1 MNSTEQAL
9 KVLKL
14 FLTEMKTWEDYWCEL
29 RFANFGLGVDYSKE
43 QKQELDAIY
52 EKYVTVRERKWGL
65 QVALSTQFPSTF
77 TPDGEIISCELS
89 ANNKKILIEVYKKFD
104 TGVEYQYRYTLIF
117 KYKKWLVDR
126 REMFDYYDGKWSK
139 SSL

>member
-14 FLTEMKTWEDYWCEL
+14 FLTEMNKWESYWYQVQYE
-29 RFANFGLGVDYSKE
+29 NPEVDYTEELKKE
-43 QKQELDAIY
+43 IDAIY
-52 EKYVTVRERKWGL
+52 EKYVTVRERKRGL
-65 QVALSTQFPSTF
+65 QVALSTQYPSTF

-89 ANNKKILIEVYKKFD
+89 ANNKKIVIEVHKKFD
-104 TGVEYQYRYTLIF
+104 TGVVYEYRYTLIF
-117 KYKKWLVDR
+117 KNKEWRVDK
-126 REMFDYYDGKWSK
+126 REVLEYDGRWCK

>member
-14 FLTEMKTWEDYWCEL
+14 FLTEMKTWEDYWRDLQLENL
-29 RFANFGLGVDYSKE
+29 EIDYSKE
-43 QKQELDAIY
+43 QKKEIDAIY
-52 EKYVTVRERKWGL
+52 EKYVTVRERKLGK

-89 ANNKKILIEVYKKFD
+89 ANNKKIAIEVYQKFD
-104 TGVEYQYRYTLIF
+104 TGVRYQYRYTLIF
-117 KYKKWLVDR
+117 KNNEWRVDR
-126 REMFDYYDGKWSK
+126 REMFLFSENKWIK
-139 SSL
+139 DTL

>member
-14 FLTEMKTWEDYWCEL
+14 FLTEMNKWESYWYEVQYE
-29 RFANFGLGVDYSKE
+29 NPEVDYTEELKKE
-43 QKQELDAIY
+43 IDAIY
-52 EKYVTVRERKWGL
+52 EKYVTVRERKRGL

-89 ANNKKILIEVYKKFD
+89 ANNKKIVIEVHKKFD
-104 TGVEYQYRYTLIF
+104 TGVRYQYRYTLIF
-117 KYKKWLVDR
+117 KNKEWRVDR
-126 REMFDYYDGKWSK
+126 REMFLFSENKWIK
-139 SSL
+139 DTL

>member
-14 FLTEMKTWEDYWCEL
+14 FLTEMKTWEDYWRDLQLENL
-29 RFANFGLGVDYSKE
+29 EIDYSKE
-43 QKQELDAIY
+43 QKQEIDAIY
-52 EKYVTVRERKWGL
+52 EKYVTVRERKLGK

-89 ANNKKILIEVYKKFD
+89 ANNKKIVIEVYQKFD
-104 TGVEYQYRYTLIF
+104 TGVRYQYRYTLIF
-117 KYKKWLVDR
+117 KNNEWRVDR
-126 REMFDYYDGKWSK
+126 REMFLFSENKWIK
-139 SSL
+139 DTL

>member
-14 FLTEMKTWEDYWCEL
+14 FLTEMNKWESYWYQVQYENL
-29 RFANFGLGVDYSKE
+29 EVDYTEELKKE
-43 QKQELDAIY
+43 IDAIY
-52 EKYVTVRERKWGL
+52 EKYVTVRERKLGK
-65 QVALSTQFPSTF
+65 QVALSTQYPSTF

-89 ANNKKILIEVYKKFD
+89 ANNKKIVIEVHKKFD
-104 TGVEYQYRYTLIF
+104 TGVVYEYRYTLIF
-117 KYKKWLVDR
+117 KNKEWRVDK
-126 REMFDYYDGKWSK
+126 REVLEYDGRWCK

>member
-29 RFANFGLGVDYSKE
+29 QYANFGLGVDYSKE

-52 EKYVTVRERKWGL
+52 EKYVTVRERKWGR
-65 QVALSTQFPSTF
+65 QAALSTRYPSTF
-77 TPDGEIISCELS
+77 TPDGEIISSELS

>member
-14 FLTEMKTWEDYWCEL
+14 FLTEMKTWEDYWRDLQLENL
-29 RFANFGLGVDYSKE
+29 EIDYSKE
-43 QKQELDAIY
+43 QKQEIDAIY
-52 EKYVTVRERKWGL
+52 EKYVTVRERKRGL

-89 ANNKKILIEVYKKFD
+89 ANNKKIVIEVHKKFD
-104 TGVEYQYRYTLIF
+104 TGVVYEYRYTLIF
-117 KYKKWLVDR
+117 KNKEWRVDR
-126 REMFDYYDGKWSK
+126 REMFLFSENKWIK
-139 SSL
+139 DTL

>member
-14 FLTEMKTWEDYWCEL
+14 FLTEMKTWEDYWRDLQLENL
-29 RFANFGLGVDYSKE
+29 EIDYSKE
-43 QKQELDAIY
+43 LKKEIDAIY
-52 EKYVTVRERKWGL
+52 EKYVTVRERKLGK

-89 ANNKKILIEVYKKFD
+89 ANNKKIAIEVYQKFD
-104 TGVEYQYRYTLIF
+104 TGVRYQYRYTLIF
-117 KYKKWLVDR
+117 KNNEWRVDR
-126 REMFDYYDGKWSK
+126 REMFLFSENKWIK
-139 SSL
+139 DTL

>member
-14 FLTEMKTWEDYWCEL
+14 FLTEMKTWEDYWRDLQLENL
-29 RFANFGLGVDYSKE
+29 EIDYSKE
-43 QKQELDAIY
+43 QKQEIDAIY
-52 EKYVTVRERKWGL
+52 EKYVTVRERKLGL
-65 QVALSTQFPSTF
+65 QVALSTQYPSTF

-89 ANNKKILIEVYKKFD
+89 ANNKKILIEVHKKFD
-104 TGVEYQYRYTLIF
+104 TGVVYEYRYTLIF
-117 KYKKWLVDR
+117 KNKEWRVDK
-126 REMFDYYDGKWSK
+126 REVLEYDGRWCK

>member
-14 FLTEMKTWEDYWCEL
+14 FLTEMKTWEDYWREL
-29 RFANFGLGVDYSKE
+29 QYANLEVDYTKE
-43 QKQELDAIY
+43 QKQEIDAIY

-104 TGVEYQYRYTLIF
+104 TGVRYQYRYTLIF

-126 REMFDYYDGKWSK
+126 REIFLFSK
-139 SSL
+139 INGSKILYK

>member
-14 FLTEMKTWEDYWCEL
+14 FLTEMNKWESYWYHVQYENL
-29 RFANFGLGVDYSKE
+29 EVDYTEELKKE
-43 QKQELDAIY
+43 IDAIY
-52 EKYVTVRERKWGL
+52 GKYVTVRERKRGL

-89 ANNKKILIEVYKKFD
+89 ANNKKIAIEVYQKFD
-104 TGVEYQYRYTLIF
+104 TGVRYQYRYTLIF
-117 KYKKWLVDR
+117 KNNEWRGDR
-126 REMFDYYDGKWSK
+126 REMFLFSENKWIK
-139 SSL
+139 DTL

>member
-14 FLTEMKTWEDYWCEL
+14 FLTEMKKWEDYWRDLQLENL
-29 RFANFGLGVDYSKE
+29 EIDYSKE

-52 EKYVTVRERKWGL
+52 EKYVTVRERKRGK

-89 ANNKKILIEVYKKFD
+89 ANNKKIVIEVHKKFD
-104 TGVEYQYRYTLIF
+104 TGVVYEYRYTLIF
-117 KYKKWLVDR
+117 KNKEWRVDK
-126 REMFDYYDGKWSK
+126 REVLEYNGRWCK

>member
-14 FLTEMKTWEDYWCEL
+14 FLTEMKKWEDYWRDLQLENL
-29 RFANFGLGVDYSKE
+29 EIDYSKE
-43 QKQELDAIY
+43 KKQEIDAIY
-52 EKYVTVRERKWGL
+52 EKYVTVRERKLGK
-65 QVALSTQFPSTF
+65 QVALSTQYPSTF

-89 ANNKKILIEVYKKFD
+89 ANNKKIVIEVHKKFA
-104 TGVEYQYRYTLIF
+104 TGVVYEYRYTLIF
-117 KYKKWLVDR
+117 KNKEWRVDK
-126 REMFDYYDGKWSK
+126 REVLEYDGRWCK

>member
-14 FLTEMKTWEDYWCEL
+14 FLTEMKTWEDYWRDLQLENL
-29 RFANFGLGVDYSKE
+29 EIDYSKE
-43 QKQELDAIY
+43 QKKEIDAIY
-52 EKYVTVRERKWGL
+52 EKYVTVRERKRGK

-89 ANNKKILIEVYKKFD
+89 ANNKKIVIEVHKKFD
-104 TGVEYQYRYTLIF
+104 TGVVYEYRYTLIF
-117 KYKKWLVDR
+117 KNKEWRVDK
-126 REMFDYYDGKWSK
+126 REVLEYDGRWCK

>member
-14 FLTEMKTWEDYWCEL
+14 FLTEMNKWESYWYQVQYENL
-29 RFANFGLGVDYSKE
+29 EVDYTEELKKE
-43 QKQELDAIY
+43 IDAIY
-52 EKYVTVRERKWGL
+52 EKYVTVRERKLGK
-65 QVALSTQFPSTF
+65 QVALSTRFPSTF

-89 ANNKKILIEVYKKFD
+89 ANNKKIIIEVHKKFD
-104 TGVEYQYRYTLIF
+104 TGVVYEYRYTLIF
-117 KYKKWLVDR
+117 KNKEWRVDK
-126 REMFDYYDGKWSK
+126 REVLEYDGRWCK

>member
-14 FLTEMKTWEDYWCEL
+14 FLTEMKTWEDYWRDLQLENL
-29 RFANFGLGVDYSKE
+29 EIDYSKE
-43 QKQELDAIY
+43 QKQEIDAIY
-52 EKYVTVRERKWGL
+52 EKYVTVRERKRGL

-89 ANNKKILIEVYKKFD
+89 ANNKKIVIEVHKKFD
-104 TGVEYQYRYTLIF
+104 TGVVYEYRYTLIF
-117 KYKKWLVDR
+117 KNNEWRVDR
-126 REMFDYYDGKWSK
+126 REMFLFSENKWIK
-139 SSL
+139 DTL

>member
-14 FLTEMKTWEDYWCEL
+14 FLTEMKTWEDYWRDLQLENL
-29 RFANFGLGVDYSKE
+29 EIDYSKE
-43 QKQELDAIY
+43 QKQEIDAIY
-52 EKYVTVRERKWGL
+52 EKYVTVRERKLGK
-65 QVALSTQFPSTF
+65 QVALSTQYPSTF

-89 ANNKKILIEVYKKFD
+89 ANNKKIVIEVHKKFD
-104 TGVEYQYRYTLIF
+104 TGVVYEYRYTLIF
-117 KYKKWLVDR
+117 KNKEWRVDK
-126 REMFDYYDGKWSK
+126 REVLEYDGRWCK

>member
-14 FLTEMKTWEDYWCEL
+14 FLTEMNKWESYWYQVQYE
-29 RFANFGLGVDYSKE
+29 NPEVDYTEELKKE
-43 QKQELDAIY
+43 IDAIY
-52 EKYVTVRERKWGL
+52 EKYVTVRERKLGK

-89 ANNKKILIEVYKKFD
+89 ANNKKIAIEVYQKFD
-104 TGVEYQYRYTLIF
+104 TGVRYQYRYTLIF
-117 KYKKWLVDR
+117 KNNEWRVDR
-126 REMFDYYDGKWSK
+126 REMFLFSENKWIK
-139 SSL
+139 DTL

>member
-14 FLTEMKTWEDYWCEL
+14 FLTEMKTWEDYWRDLQLENL
-29 RFANFGLGVDYSKE
+29 EIDYSKE
-43 QKQELDAIY
+43 QKQEIDAIY
-52 EKYVTVRERKWGL
+52 EKYVTVRERKLGK

-89 ANNKKILIEVYKKFD
+89 ANNKKIVIEVHKKFD
-104 TGVEYQYRYTLIF
+104 TGVRYQYRYTLIF
-117 KYKKWLVDR
+117 KNKEWRVDR
-126 REMFDYYDGKWSK
+126 REMFLFSENKWIK
-139 SSL
+139 DTL

>member
-14 FLTEMKTWEDYWCEL
+14 FLTEMKTWEDYWREL
-29 RFANFGLGVDYSKE
+29 QYANLEVDYTKE
-43 QKQELDAIY
+43 QKQEIDAIY

-65 QVALSTQFPSTF
+65 QVALSTRYPSTF

-89 ANNKKILIEVYKKFD
+89 TNNKKILIEIHKKFD
-104 TGVEYQYRYTLIF
+104 TGVEYEYRYTLIF
-117 KYKKWLVDR
+117 KNKEWRVDR
-126 REMFDYYDGKWSK
+126 REMLDYDGKWSK

>member
-14 FLTEMKTWEDYWCEL
+14 FLTEMKTWEDYWRDLQLENL
-29 RFANFGLGVDYSKE
+29 EIDYSKE
-43 QKQELDAIY
+43 QKKEIDAIY
-52 EKYVTVRERKWGL
+52 EKYVTVRERKLGK

-89 ANNKKILIEVYKKFD
+89 ANNKKIVIEVHKKFD
-104 TGVEYQYRYTLIF
+104 TGVVYEYRYTLIF
-117 KYKKWLVDR
+117 KNKEWRVDK
-126 REMFDYYDGKWSK
+126 REVLEYDGRWCK

>member
-14 FLTEMKTWEDYWCEL
+14 FLTEMNKWESYWYQVQYE
-29 RFANFGLGVDYSKE
+29 NPEVDYTEELKKE
-43 QKQELDAIY
+43 IDAIY
-52 EKYVTVRERKWGL
+52 EKYVTVRERKLGK
-65 QVALSTQFPSTF
+65 QVALSTRFPSTF

-89 ANNKKILIEVYKKFD
+89 ANNKKIVIEVHKKFD
-104 TGVEYQYRYTLIF
+104 TGVVYEYRYTLIF
-117 KYKKWLVDR
+117 KNKEWRVDK
-126 REMFDYYDGKWSK
+126 REVLEYDGRWCK

>member
-14 FLTEMKTWEDYWCEL
+14 FLTEMKTWEDYWRDLQLENL
-29 RFANFGLGVDYSKE
+29 EIDYSKE
-43 QKQELDAIY
+43 QKKEIDAIY
-52 EKYVTVRERKWGL
+52 EKYVTVRERKRGL

-89 ANNKKILIEVYKKFD
+89 ANNKKIVIEVHKKFD
-104 TGVEYQYRYTLIF
+104 TGVVYEYRYTLIF
-117 KYKKWLVDR
+117 KNNEWRVDK
-126 REMFDYYDGKWSK
+126 REVLEYDGRWCK

>member
-14 FLTEMKTWEDYWCEL
+14 FLTEMKTWEDYWRDLQLENL
-29 RFANFGLGVDYSKE
+29 EIDYSKE
-43 QKQELDAIY
+43 QKKEIDAIY
-52 EKYVTVRERKWGL
+52 EKYVTVRERKRGL

-89 ANNKKILIEVYKKFD
+89 ANNKKIVIEVHKKFD
-104 TGVEYQYRYTLIF
+104 TGVVYEYRYTLIF
-117 KYKKWLVDR
+117 KNKEWRVDK
-126 REMFDYYDGKWSK
+126 REVLEYDGRWCK